1 VQPNVRH
8 DIPTTRK
15 RNLFSAS
22 SLSPAPGD
30 NSDNAQSSDAD
41 DSQSEYPT
49 LRRSSRV
56 VAPPKPITTHVPT
69 ANRSRRKQT
78 EFDRLFLED
87 TRRKRARGGVDG
99 YKKAESLAA
108 TLESS
113 SANEADDS
121 NDDQDAWS
129 TTESARQPGQLN
141 GARSRS
147 SCASSFMS
155 GSDDDGLEAKAHA
168 GDDEPHVGGLAQKYL
183 GRDDTKKLK
192 SILQDDAS
200 SLRSRILEDGAQ
212 TLGEKRTLWE
222 KSNINTYVGIVVLF
236 VRHSLTLG
244 CRRRPRS
251 ISTLVMCSSRD
262 CLQQYKTRVCGVFSL
277 VDAETERGAFS
288 VI

>member
-1 VQPNVRH
+1 M
-8 DIPTTRK
+8 
-15 RNLFSAS
+15 S
-22 SLSPAPGD
+22 SLSPAPD
-30 NSDNAQSSDAD
+30 DDSD
-41 DSQSEYPT
+41 DSQSGYPA

-56 VAPPKPITTHVPT
+56 VAPPKPITTFVP
-69 ANRSRRKQT
+69 AASRSRRKHT

-99 YKKAESLAA
+99 YKQAESLAA
-108 TLESS
+108 ALESS

-129 TTESARQPGQLN
+129 ITESARRSGQLK
-141 GARSRS
+141 GARSQS
-147 SCASSFMS
+147 SGASSFMS
-155 GSDDDGLEAKAHA
+155 GSDDNGPEAKAHA
-168 GDDEPHVGGLAQKYL
+168 SGDVGGLAQKYL
-183 GRDDTKKLK
+183 GHDDTKKLN

-222 KSNINTYVGIVVLF
+222 KANINTYVSIIVLF

-262 CLQQYKTRVCGVFSL
+262 CSQQYKTRVCSVFSL
-277 VDAETERGAFS
+277 VDAETDRWAFS